1 MPCITNEYVVS
12 VNVGY
17 VKEVGR
23 FPTLAMAQKC
33 AEGNETAEITFV
45 EIDERGVVI
54 RMEKVADARRW
65 RTNV

>member
-17 VKEVGR
+17 VKEIGR

-54 RMEKVADARRW
+54 RMEKVNDVRK
-65 RTNV
+65 VKD

>member
-1 MPCITNEYVVS
+1 MPCITIEYVVS

-33 AEGNETAEITFV
+33 AEGNETAEITLV
-45 EIDERGVVI
+45 ETDERGVVI
-54 RMEKVADARRW
+54 RMEKVTDARKVE
-65 RTNV
+65 N

>member
-33 AEGNETAEITFV
+33 AEGNETAEITLV
-45 EIDERGVVI
+45 ETDERGVVI
-54 RMEKVADARRW
+54 RMEKVTDARKVE
-65 RTNV
+65 N